1 MANIILEYRV
11 YYFQLH
17 DSENVTCATPAE
29 LIFESQRAVMNFTQL
44 KVFHAVANSGSV
56 TRAAQFLHVSQPSV
70 SKHLK
75 NLERDYGVKLLERNA
90 GAAELTDAGSSLL
103 RHVNAILAHLEEAK
117 NQLKAPKK
125 LTKSDP
131 LKIGGSYAASALL
144 LPSLLVKFKNTHR
157 DTSIILRTG
166 TTREV
171 KSMLLNSTVEI
182 ALLNELPVNPDF
194 ASEPF
199 RKEKLVVFAAPNHP
213 LARKKRLSLADL
225 RQAALVTTGM
235 ASAVD
240 KMLNHLVHEGL
251 GARIAIQCGSPASVK
266 IVVKNKMGLGILFED
281 MLIQEIKNK
290 VFKVLGVPGLALTV
304 QSYIVYY
311 RDRPLSPSAQDFLAL
326 LRQRV
331 HRDL

>member
-1 MANIILEYRV
+1 
-11 YYFQLH
+11 
-17 DSENVTCATPAE
+17 
-29 LIFESQRAVMNFTQL
+29 MNFAQL
-44 KVFHAVANSGSV
+44 KAFQAVANNGSV
-56 TRAAQFLHVSQPSV
+56 TRAAQLLHVSQPAV

-75 NLERDYGVKLLERNA
+75 KLEEDYGIKLFERNA
-90 GAAELTDAGSSLL
+90 GAAELTDAGSFLL
-103 RHVNAILAHLEEAK
+103 RHANAIFVHLDEARK
-117 NQLKAPKK
+117 ELKSPKSLK
-125 LTKSDP
+125 KSDP
-131 LKIGGSYAASALL
+131 LKIAGSYAASALL
-144 LPSLLVKFKNTHR
+144 LPSLLVNFKNKHR

-182 ALLNELPVNPDF
+182 ALLNELPVNPEF

-213 LARKKRLSLADL
+213 LARKKRLTLSDL

-240 KMLNHLVHEGL
+240 KMLNHLVQEGL
-251 GARIAIQCGSPASVK
+251 GAKIAIQCGSPASVK
-266 IVVKNKMGLGILFED
+266 IVVKNKIGLGILFQD

-290 VFKVLGVPGLALTV
+290 LFKVLEIPGLALTV

-311 RDRPLSPSAQDFLAL
+311 KDRPLSPPAKDFLAL
-326 LRQRV
+326 LRKRV
-331 HRDL
+331 HRSL

>member
-1 MANIILEYRV
+1 
-11 YYFQLH
+11 
-17 DSENVTCATPAE
+17 
-29 LIFESQRAVMNFTQL
+29 MNFAQL
-44 KVFHAVANSGSV
+44 KAFQAVANNGSI
-56 TRAAQFLHVSQPSV
+56 TKAAQLLHVSQPSV

-75 NLERDYGVKLLERNA
+75 NLEKDFAIKLVERNR

-103 RHVNAILAHLEEAK
+103 RHANAILIHLDEAK
-117 NQLKAPKK
+117 KELRPPKSMN
-125 LTKSDP
+125 KSDP
-131 LKIGGSYAASALL
+131 LKIAGSYAASALL
-144 LPSLLVKFKNTHR
+144 LPSLLVKFKNRHR

-182 ALLNELPVNPDF
+182 ALLNELPVNPEF
-194 ASEPF
+194 TSEPL

-213 LARKKRLSLADL
+213 LARKKRLSLSDV

-251 GARIAIQCGSPASVK
+251 GAKIALQCGSPASVK
-266 IVVKNKMGLGILFED
+266 IVVKNKMGLGILFQD
-281 MLIQEIKNK
+281 MLIQEIRNK
-290 VFKVLGVPGLALTV
+290 LFKVLEIPGLALTV

-311 RDRPLSPSAQDFLAL
+311 KDRPLSPPAKDFLAL
-326 LRQRV
+326 LRKRV
-331 HRDL
+331 HRSL

>member
-1 MANIILEYRV
+1 
-11 YYFQLH
+11 
-17 DSENVTCATPAE
+17 
-29 LIFESQRAVMNFTQL
+29 MNFAQL
-44 KVFHAVANSGSV
+44 KAFQAVANHGSI
-56 TRAAQFLHVSQPSV
+56 TRAAQLLKVSQPAV

-75 NLERDYGVKLLERNA
+75 KLEQDYGVRLVERSA
-90 GAAELTDAGSSLL
+90 GAAELTDAGSALL
-103 RHVNAILAHLEEAK
+103 RHVNAILLHLDEAK
-117 NQLKAPKK
+117 TELKSSKNS
-125 LTKSDP
+125 TRSDS
-131 LKIGGSYAASALL
+131 LKVAGSYAASALL
-144 LPSLLVKFKNTHR
+144 LPSLLVNFKNQHR
-157 DTSIILRTG
+157 DAAIILRTG

-182 ALLNELPVNPDF
+182 ALLNELPVNPDL

-213 LARKKRLSLADL
+213 LARKKRLTLKDL

-251 GARIAIQCGSPASVK
+251 GAKIAIQCGSPASVK
-266 IVVKNKMGLGILFED
+266 IVVKNKIGLGILFKD

-290 VFKVLGVPGLALTV
+290 IFKVLEIPGLALTV

-311 RDRPLSPSAQDFLAL
+311 KDRPLTPSARDFLAL
-326 LRQRV
+326 LRRRI
-331 HRDL
+331 HRGR